1 MVSMSSRIR
10 FELKFIFVAI
20 VALAAASLLLTQ
32 APAATAQNGVPAAT
46 STGTE
51 TVLYSFGVG
60 PSGSTCSKIDDGA
73 DPKGS
78 LTYVP
83 ATGLLFGRTAT
94 TTSQGNGDGT
104 IFQIMP
110 NGSGYAVD
118 HFFAGAKT
126 DGNEPRHNSMTLL
139 GTVLYGTTLLGGTH
153 DNGTIFSIND
163 DGTGFSMPPL
173 YDFAKSASNNDG
185 DQPHSCFVVVGS
197 VLYGMTSEGG
207 KHGGSTGDGTIF
219 SFDTSSS
226 TYTRLHSFSG
236 KSDGADPHGQLIL
249 DPVSGAFYGMTR
261 AGGKHDVGV
270 IFSFTSVCGA
280 GGGCSSKFTKLH
292 DFSCP
297 ANSTPNCVD
306 KNDGATPDHGALV
319 QLNSTLYGLTT
330 YVGKFGMGTIFSI
343 DTNGKHFTILQNFG
357 KPSTNDGQNPY
368 GTLLLNGTTLYG
380 TTRAGGGKGNGTVFQ
395 IDTDGSNYARIY
407 DFQNAPDGA
416 NPIDNVILL
425 DNTLYGMTEAGG
437 LCGDGAIF
445 ALQLPSD

>member
-1 MVSMSSRIR
+1 MRIR
-10 FELKFIFVAI
+10 FELTLTVIAT
-20 VALAAASLLLTQ
+20 LAAALLLTM
-32 APAATAQNGVPAAT
+32 APAAIAGNDVPDA
-46 STGTE
+46 SPTGTE

-60 PSGSTCSKIDDGA
+60 PTGSKCSKIDDGA

-78 LTYVP
+78 LTYVA

-110 NGSGYAVD
+110 NGTGYAVD
-118 HFFAGAKT
+118 NFFAGAKT
-126 DGNEPRHNSMTLL
+126 DGNEPRHNSMTLV
-139 GTVLYGTTLLGGTH
+139 GTTLYGTTLLGGTH
-153 DNGTIFSIND
+153 NNGTIFSIND
-163 DGTGFSMPPL
+163 DGTGYSTPL
-173 YDFAKSASNNDG
+173 YDFAKRANNNDG
-185 DQPHSCFVVVGS
+185 DQPHSCFVAIGS

-219 SFDTSSS
+219 SFDTTAG
-226 TYTRLHSFSG
+226 TYTRIHSFTG
-236 KSDGADPHGQLIL
+236 KGDGADPHGQLIL
-249 DPVSGAFYGMTR
+249 DPNGSTFYGMTR
-261 AGGKHDVGV
+261 GGGKHDVGT
-270 IFSFTSVCGA
+270 IFSLATACGINA
-280 GGGCSSKFTKLH
+280 CSPKLTKLH

-297 ANSTPNCVD
+297 GNKTPACTD

-319 QLNSTLYGLTT
+319 QLDSTLYGLTT
-330 YVGKFGMGTIFSI
+330 YGGKFGMGTIFSI

-357 KPSTNDGQNPY
+357 NPSTNDGQNPY
-368 GTLLLNGTTLYG
+368 GTLLLNGSTLYG

-395 IDTDGSNYARIY
+395 IDADGSNYARIY

-445 ALQLPSD
+445 ALTLPSD